1 MNIITKD
8 IKTIKDLRKYVNSI
22 DWYNKEFN
30 EKDQKQFNNE
40 IIVQRKKDDGS
51 NETAFK
57 LSIHC
62 FKSTISKRKQADVY
76 KLPWATEQIGYH
88 RYSKSPAEERLDY
101 KIAKKF
107 NDSDHSVRAY
117 RLKNKWC
124 YSNVYI
130 SDVLIYANEY
140 TDEIVYVSYDRED
153 IWWNNFFKDC
163 LDASIKNNFNELN
176 RVKKFNLVLRKEEY
190 KTILTEGKTFKEAL
204 ENFYKNNSDYKH
216 EHEVESN
223 RMPNV
228 WYVWGTTALDK
239 LPENESIVRHKDITS
254 KSYYY
259 SSDPCELG
267 ELR

>member
-30 EKDQKQFNNE
+30 EKDQKQFSNE

-124 YSNVYI
+124 YSM
-130 SDVLIYANEY
+130 
-140 TDEIVYVSYDRED
+140 
-153 IWWNNFFKDC
+153 NNFWK
-163 LDASIKNNFNELN
+163 IQKN
-176 RVKKFNLVLRKEEY
+176 V
-190 KTILTEGKTFKEAL
+190 
-204 ENFYKNNSDYKH
+204 
-216 EHEVESN
+216 
-223 RMPNV
+223 
-228 WYVWGTTALDK
+228 
-239 LPENESIVRHKDITS
+239 
-254 KSYYY
+254 
-259 SSDPCELG
+259 
-267 ELR
+267 